1 MKEPIIYVDGDTAI
15 CDGGGGALGHPVAYI
30 NVAHTGDEG
39 EPCPYCS
46 LRYAK
51 RKKPQSHA

>member
-1 MKEPIIYVDGDTAI
+1 MKQPIIYVDGDTAI
-15 CDGGGGALGHPVAYI
+15 CDGGGGALGHPVSYI

-51 RKKPQSHA
+51 RKKP